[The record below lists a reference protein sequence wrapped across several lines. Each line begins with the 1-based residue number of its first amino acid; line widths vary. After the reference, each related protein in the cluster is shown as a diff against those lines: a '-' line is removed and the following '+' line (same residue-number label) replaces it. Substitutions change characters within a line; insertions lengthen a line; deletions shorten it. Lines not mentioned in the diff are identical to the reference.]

1 MKKRLA
7 SWLLALVLL
16 VQLRPGY
23 ALAAGEDDEE
33 ADAPRAVT
41 VTLSAQQGTD
51 FLAREEQLTV
61 SYGTAS
67 WYGFEPA
74 AEGEITVLDA
84 LVAAHRK
91 LYGEDFTAETAE
103 DYLSI
108 SYGSPQAMFGN
119 GETALYSGFAVNHT
133 YPMDED
139 GTGYMAATA
148 PLADG
153 NVVEFFYYEDAY
165 WCDYLTWFAD
175 GSGQPL
181 DTVGAEAGQPFTLY
195 LRGFIYMNGYASPQ
209 PEPVYNSGYALS
221 AYTVEEDGQL
231 EDCLCDITEDTGAAV
246 MTFDQPGTYQI
257 TAMGYAEDGS
267 RIVMPSCK
275 VVVAE
280 AGSEAAIKLE
290 AEGLSPAFSPEV
302 TAYTMPDQACEK
314 DSVALT
320 VTAPEGYAISTSI
333 NGEEAVSMTSGVGA
347 GLALRAGTNQIA
359 CTLASGTGE
368 TTYTV
373 TVKRAV
379 ALASL
384 TAKTEEGKT
393 VTVSKAGESDYT
405 ASAAIGSSLVLT
417 PTAAGD
423 KDNTVVTVNGQPPA
437 ESYPIREG
445 ENTFRIR
452 LESRDGTVSAEY
464 TLTVTGAAAEG
475 GLPQYE
481 AQWKNF
487 RNSDDNLAVID
498 AKTPRTAEETAL
510 RWRSSESLNDGWNYV
525 SPLLMVDGDLFCTAG
540 TTIYRIDSETGDVLA
555 QGTMVGSNGAWGNAP
570 LAYGEGMIFV
580 PLLDNQDH
588 GHGRVQ
594 AFNAGDLTSLWVSE
608 SLGSQCTTALICRDG
623 CVYGSTGNSSP
634 AMFFCLTAEDEDPA
648 AEDETKTALW
658 TALEEDYP
666 NGSYWATPLVTE
678 NAVVY
683 GTDANSGGTAALFS
697 RDRLT
702 GDCLDRVDLEGM
714 GSVRSS
720 LVRSGNTL
728 YFTTNGGYLCSV
740 QLAEDGTLSG
750 LACVRHENTGYSTS
764 SPVIYDGVVYYGA
777 QGCLVAADAAALAEL
792 RRVAFP
798 DTGAGVQASPL
809 LTTAY
814 TEGDAVYLYVT
825 QNTTPGTMYV
835 VKDNGEALALSAL
848 YTPEEADWCTA
859 SAICDGDGTIYYHND
874 SGYLYALERTE
885 TAQRRCRVTFAV
897 EPSGAEV
904 TVAGCTAEGDGSFL
918 LGSGTYAYTVGCEGY
933 QTASGTLTVT
943 EEELGTDRTV
953 TVSLVREQGGG
964 TASRIR
970 VSVQV
975 KTHDGGACGGGYTYQ
990 SNEKDYTTLV
1000 ARTVTVPEGTTASE
1014 ALTAVLDAA
1023 GVEYTIRS
1031 GYVSEIGGLAE
1042 FDHSSR
1048 SGWMYM
1054 VDGVLPEVGAGQY
1067 RLRDDCEVVWFYT
1080 DDYTKETGG
1089 ADHGSGSG
1097 GSGDKPQDA
1106 ETAAAGFADVPAELW
1121 CYDAVMAAVERGWFQ
1136 GTGDGR
1142 FDPDA
1147 PMTRGMLVTV
1157 LYRMADSPAV
1167 ETAAEFSDVAAD
1179 RYCAAAVAWA
1189 AELGIVEGYDDGTF
1203 RPDAPMTRQQMAAVL
1218 ARYAESKG
1226 WDTGKQVSLD
1236 GFTDGDR
1243 VGAWARPAMEWAV
1256 AEGVFQG
1263 GTDGVLRP
1271 EGTLTRAHSAAL
1283 LVRLE
1288 EKLA

>member
-16 VQLRPGY
+16 TQLLPGY
-23 ALAAGEDDEE
+23 ALAAGEEEGE
-33 ADAPRAVT
+33 ADASSAVT
-41 VTLSAQQGTD
+41 VTLSAQRGTD

-61 SYGTAS
+61 PYGMAANY
-67 WYGFEPA
+67 WYGLEPA

-91 LYGEDFTAETAE
+91 LYGEAFTAETAE

-119 GETALYSGFAVNHT
+119 GETALYSGFAVNHA
-133 YPMDED
+133 YPMDGD
-139 GTGYMAATA
+139 GMGYTAATA

-153 NVVEFFYYEDAY
+153 DVVEFFYYEDAS
-165 WCDYLTWFAD
+165 WCDYLTWFAG

-195 LRGFIYMNGYASPQ
+195 LRGFIYMNGYAGPQ

-221 AYTVEEDGQL
+221 AYTVDEDGRL
-231 EDCLCDITEDTGAAV
+231 EDWLCDITEDTGAAV
-246 MTFDQPGTYQI
+246 MTFDTPGTYQI
-257 TAMGYAEDGS
+257 TAMGYTEGGC

-280 AGSEAAIKLE
+280 AGAEAAIKLE

-314 DSVALT
+314 GSVALT
-320 VTAPEGYAISTSI
+320 VTAPEGYAISASV
-333 NGEEAVSMTSGVGA
+333 NGEEAVPMTSGVGA

-359 CTLASGTGE
+359 CTLASGTKE
-368 TTYTV
+368 TAYTV

-384 TAKTEEGKT
+384 TAETEEGKT
-393 VTVSKAGESDYT
+393 VAVSKAGENGYT
-405 ASAAIGSSLVLT
+405 ASAALGSSLVLT

-423 KDNTVVTVNGQPPA
+423 KDNTVVTVNGQPLA
-437 ESYPIREG
+437 ERYAVREG
-445 ENTFRIR
+445 ENTFRIH

-464 TLTVTGAAAEG
+464 TLTVTGTAAES
-475 GLPQYE
+475 GLPRYE

-487 RNSDDNLAVID
+487 RNSDDNLAVTT

-540 TTIYRIDSETGDVLA
+540 TTIYRIDSETGAVKA
-555 QGTMVGSNGAWGNAP
+555 RGTMADADGAWGNAP
-570 LAYGEGMIFV
+570 LAYGDGMLFV
-580 PLLDNQDH
+580 PLGD
-588 GHGRVQ
+588 GRVQ
-594 AFNAGDLTSLWVSE
+594 AFSAGDLTSLWVSE
-608 SLGSQCTTALICRDG
+608 SLGSQCTTALIYRDG

-648 AEDETKTALW
+648 AENETKTALW
-658 TALEEDYP
+658 TAYEANFP
-666 NGSYWATPLVTE
+666 SGSYWATPLVTE

-683 GTDANSGGTAALFS
+683 GTDANSGGTASLFS

-702 GDCLDRVDLEGM
+702 GALLDQVELESM

-720 LVRSGNTL
+720 LVRSGDTL

-740 QLAEDGTLSG
+740 KLAEDGTLSG
-750 LACVRHENTGYSTS
+750 LACVRHEDTGYSTS
-764 SPVIYDGVVYYGA
+764 SPVIYGGVVYYGA
-777 QGCLVAADAAALAEL
+777 QGCLVAADAGTLAEL

-814 TEGDAVYLYVT
+814 TEEGAVYLYVT
-825 QNTTPGTMYV
+825 QNTTPGAMYV
-835 VKDNGEALALSAL
+835 VKDDGEALALSAL
-848 YTPEEADWCTA
+848 YTPEESDWCTA

-885 TAQRRCRVTFAV
+885 TARQRCRVTFDV
-897 EPSGAEV
+897 EPAGAEV
-904 TVAGCTAEGDGSFL
+904 AVAGCMAEGDGSFL
-918 LGSGTYAYTVGCEGY
+918 LGSGTYAYTVRCEGY
-933 QTASGTLTVT
+933 QAASGTLTVT
-943 EEELGTDRTV
+943 EEELGSDRTV
-953 TVSLVREQGGG
+953 TVSLDREQGGG
-964 TASRIR
+964 TASRIQ

-975 KTHDGGACGGGYTYQ
+975 KTHDGAACGGGYTYQ

-1000 ARTVTVPEGTTASE
+1000 DRTVTLPEGTTASE
-1014 ALTAVLDAA
+1014 ALVAALDAA

-1054 VDGVLPEVGAGQY
+1054 VDGILPEVGAGQY
-1067 RLRDDCEVVWFYT
+1067 RLRKNCEVVWFYT
-1080 DDYTKETGG
+1080 DDYTKEDGG
-1089 ADHGSGSG
+1089 AEYGGGSG
-1097 GSGDKPQDA
+1097 GSGDKPQEA
-1106 ETAAAGFADVPAELW
+1106 ETAAAGFADVPAEMW
-1121 CYDAVMAAVERGWFQ
+1121 CYDAVMAAVERGWFR

-1142 FDPDA
+1142 FAPDA

-1157 LYRMADSPAV
+1157 LYRMAGSPAV

-1189 AELGIVEGYDDGTF
+1189 AEQGIVEGYDDGTF
-1203 RPDAPMTRQQMAAVL
+1203 RPDAPMSRQQMAAVL
-1218 ARYAESKG
+1218 ARYAKSKG
-1226 WDTGKQVSLD
+1226 LDTSKQASLD
-1236 GFTDGDR
+1236 GFSDGGA

-1263 GTDGVLRP
+1263 GTDGALRP

>member
-1 MKKRLA
+1 MKKRVA
-7 SWLLALVLL
+7 NWLLALVLL
-16 VQLRPGY
+16 IQLLPGT
-23 ALAAGEDDEE
+23 AQAVREDGEET
-33 ADAPRAVT
+33 DAPHAVT
-41 VTLSAQQGTD
+41 VTLSAQRGTD

-61 SYGTAS
+61 PYGMAANY
-67 WYGFEPA
+67 WYGLKPA

-91 LYGEDFTAETAE
+91 LYGEAFTAETAE

-108 SYGSPQAMFGN
+108 SHGSPQAMFGN
-119 GETALYSGFAVNHT
+119 GETALYSGFAVNHA

-139 GTGYMAATA
+139 GMGYTAATA

-153 NVVEFFYYEDAY
+153 DVVEFFYYEDAN
-165 WCDYLTWFAD
+165 WRDYLTWFAD
-175 GSGQPL
+175 GTGQPL
-181 DTVGAEAGQPFTLY
+181 DTVGVEAGQPLTLY
-195 LRGFIYMNGYASPQ
+195 LRGFIYMNGYASPR
-209 PEPVYNSGYALS
+209 PEPVYNSENMLS
-221 AYTVEEDGQL
+221 AYTVDEDGQL
-231 EDCLCDITEDTGAAV
+231 ENWLCDITEDTGAAA
-246 MTFDQPGTYQI
+246 MTFDAPGTYQV
-257 TAMGYAEDGS
+257 TAMGYTEDGS
-267 RIVMPSCK
+267 RIVMPFCK

-280 AGSEAAIKLE
+280 EGAEAAIKLE
-290 AEGLSPAFSPEV
+290 AEGLSPAFSPEI

-314 DSVALT
+314 GSVALT
-320 VTAPEGYAISTSI
+320 VTAPEGYAISASV
-333 NGEEAVSMTSGVGA
+333 NGEDAVPMTSGVGA
-347 GLALRAGTNQIA
+347 GLALRAGTNQIT
-359 CTLASGTGE
+359 CTLASGTEE
-368 TTYTV
+368 TAYTV

-384 TAKTEEGKT
+384 TGKTEDGKT
-393 VTVSKAGESDYT
+393 VAVSKAGENTYA
-405 ASAAIGSSLVLT
+405 ASAAIGSFLVLT
-417 PTAAGD
+417 PAAAGD
-423 KDNTVVTVNGQPPA
+423 KDNTVVTVNGQPLA
-437 ESYPIREG
+437 ERYAVREG
-445 ENTFRIR
+445 ENTFHIH
-452 LESRDGTVSAEY
+452 LESRDGTVSEEY
-464 TLTVTGAAAEG
+464 TLTVTGAAAES
-475 GLPQYE
+475 GLPRYE

-487 RNSDDNLAVID
+487 RNSDDNLAVTT

-540 TTIYRIDSETGDVLA
+540 TTIYRIDSETGAVVA
-555 QGTMVGSNGAWGNAP
+555 RGTMADADGAWGNAP
-570 LAYGEGMIFV
+570 LAYGNGMVFV
-580 PLLDNQDH
+580 PLGN
-588 GHGRVQ
+588 GRVQ
-594 AFNAGDLTSLWVSE
+594 AFSAGDLTSLWVSE
-608 SLGSQCTTALICRDG
+608 SLGSQCTTALIYRDG
-623 CVYGSTGNSSP
+623 YVYGSTGNAAP
-634 AMFFCLTAEDEDPA
+634 AQFFCLTAEDEDLA

-658 TALEEDYP
+658 TAYEADFP
-666 NGSYWATPLVTE
+666 SGSYWATPLVTE
-678 NAVVY
+678 NAVIY

-697 RDRLT
+697 RDRRT
-702 GDCLDRVDLEGM
+702 GGLLDRVDLEGL

-720 LVRSGNTL
+720 LVRSGDTL
-728 YFTTNGGYLCSV
+728 YFTTNGGDLCSV
-740 QLAEDGTLSG
+740 KLAEDGTLSG

-777 QGCLVAADAAALAEL
+777 QGCLVAADAGTLAEL

-798 DTGAGVQASPL
+798 DSGAGVQSSPL

-814 TEGDAVYLYVT
+814 AEEGTVYLYVT

-835 VKDNGEALALSAL
+835 VKDDGETLGLSAL
-848 YTPEEADWCTA
+848 YTPEESDWCTA

-885 TAQRRCRVTFAV
+885 TARQRCRVTFAV

-904 TVAGCTAEGDGSFL
+904 TVAGCTAESDGSFL
-918 LGSGTYAYTVGCEGY
+918 LGSGTYAYTARCEGY

-964 TASRIR
+964 TVSRIQ

-975 KTHDGGACGGGYTYQ
+975 KTHDGEACGGGYTYQ

-1031 GYVSEIGGLAE
+1031 GYVSQIGGLAE

-1067 RLRDDCEVVWFYT
+1067 QLRDNCEVVWFYT
-1080 DDYTKETGG
+1080 DDYTKEEDG
-1089 ADHGSGSG
+1089 ADYDGSG
-1097 GSGDKPQDA
+1097 GSADKPQNT
-1106 ETAAAGFADVPAELW
+1106 EMAAAVFADVPAELW
-1121 CYDAVMAAVERGWFQ
+1121 CHDAVMAAVERGWFQ

-1157 LYRMADSPAV
+1157 LYRMAGSPAV
-1167 ETAAEFSDVAAD
+1167 ETAAEFADVAAD

-1189 AELGIVEGYDDGTF
+1189 AERGFVEGYDDGTF
-1203 RPDAPMTRQQMAAVL
+1203 RPDAPMSRQQMAAVL
-1218 ARYAESKG
+1218 ARYGESKG
-1226 WDTGKQVSLD
+1226 LDTGKKASLD
-1236 GFTDGDR
+1236 SFADADR
-1243 VGAWARPAMEWAV
+1243 VGVWALPAMEWAV
-1256 AEGVFQG
+1256 AEGVFRG
-1263 GTDGVLRP
+1263 GTDGALHP

-1288 EKLA
+1288 DKLA